1 MVGTDNR
8 PEMSVGIND
17 NFQNLLEEMPASEA
31 YNMGIGIGIIGGI
44 LIGIFLCLLLVMAF
58 YYFQKNTEEIE
69 LEEHQA
75 PEVTKEKK
83 ITKYIVYLLII
94 TMLFGTIGGMLY
106 TDSYFKKDYEI
117 SESEND
123 KQTSTPKYR
132 NAKNKDIIT
141 NVNNMTLS
149 IQASE
154 KIEGLVV
161 KVNYLDKDKNILKTE
176 NVNVGNIAPGNTF
189 QHTLTKS
196 GIQVPDLDKL
206 KSVTVEVID
215 GTIEE

>member
-1 MVGTDNR
+1 
-8 PEMSVGIND
+8 
-17 NFQNLLEEMPASEA
+17 
-31 YNMGIGIGIIGGI
+31 
-44 LIGIFLCLLLVMAF
+44 MAF